1 MRFDSYIVSDTKTA
15 FSVPIERELLPK
27 KSLKQKAFTLAETL
41 ITLSIIGVVAAIT
54 VPTLMSGAQK
64 QTYVTGLKKAYN
76 QLQHAMQM
84 IPINEN
90 CPSGDYECA
99 GTFTEIQD
107 GKFNNKLMQSLATAL
122 KAKRYTEKDFYYGL
136 CHTEGYDAE
145 CYITEDGM
153 IFAPYWS
160 DGLFVDVNGPKGNSV
175 RGRDVFVFAFAT
187 ENKNGIK
194 QGMILPSG
202 SKQYAT
208 YHNQPYWYWRNCPHA
223 SKGITGQAC
232 DDELTGRVIETGK
245 MDY

>member
-1 MRFDSYIVSDTKTA
+1 MKFDSYIVSDTKTA
-15 FSVPIERELLPK
+15 FSVPLDKELLPK

-90 CPSGDYECA
+90 CPAGDYECA

-107 GKFNNKLMQSLATAL
+107 GNNNALMQSLAAAM
-122 KAKRYTEKDFYYGL
+122 KAKRYTDKDFNFGL
-136 CHTEGYDAE
+136 CHTEGYNAE

-153 IFAPYWS
+153 VFAPYGW
-160 DGLFVDVNGPKGNSV
+160 DGLYVDVNGPKGQSV
-175 RGRDVFVFAFAT
+175 RGRDSFVFTIAT

-194 QGMILPSG
+194 QGMVLPAG
-202 SKQYAT
+202 SKQYAN
-208 YHNQPYWYWRNCPHA
+208 YYNIPGWYWRNHPDS
-223 SKGITGQAC
+223 SKGITRQAS
-232 DDELTGRVIETGK
+232 DDFLTGRVIETGK